1 MLKNSQQGY
10 GLISIVLHWS
20 IALALFGL
28 FGLGVWM
35 VELGLYDAWYHDA
48 PALHISIGFVTV
60 SLMVIRLL
68 WRWLNPIPKA
78 VPQPILLQL
87 LAAIMHQL
95 FYIWVIALGFSGYM
109 ISTAEGDPLVI
120 FEYLTIPAIGFEI
133 ENQADLA
140 GEVHFWLA
148 WSLIGLAL
156 LHALAALKHHFINQ
170 DSTLTRMITP
180 VNTKELNHE

>member
-1 MLKNSQQGY
+1 
-10 GLISIVLHWS
+10 
-20 IALALFGL
+20 
-28 FGLGVWM
+28 
-35 VELGLYDAWYHDA
+35 
-48 PALHISIGFVTV
+48 
-60 SLMVIRLL
+60 
-68 WRWLNPIPKA
+68 
-78 VPQPILLQL
+78 
-87 LAAIMHQL
+87 MHQL

>member
-1 MLKNSQQGY
+1 MLKNSLQGY
-10 GLISIVLHWS
+10 GWISIFLHWS

-35 VELGLYDAWYHDA
+35 VDLGLYDAWYHAA
-48 PALHISIGFVTV
+48 PALHITIGVVTV
-60 SLMVIRLL
+60 CFMVLRLI
-68 WRWLNPIPKA
+68 WRWVNPVPKA
-78 VPQPILLQL
+78 IPQPILLEWM
-87 LAAIMHQL
+87 AAAMHQL
-95 FYIWVIALGFSGYM
+95 FYVWVVALGLSGYL

-120 FEYLTIPAIGFEI
+120 FDTLAIPAIGFEI

-148 WSLIGLAL
+148 WSLMGFAL

-170 DSTLTRMITP
+170 DKTLTRMLTP
-180 VNTKELNHE
+180 DHQKELNNE